1 MENKKVIFVK
11 SVHLSLFILMCLS
24 LFYVLY
30 CAIVRIF
37 DWTLFTA
44 MAVILID
51 GLSIVL
57 NRGRCPLTVLAEK
70 YGARDGSVTNIILPA
85 WASRY
90 VFKFFTVFFAI
101 ELVWLGLGYFG

>member
-1 MENKKVIFVK
+1 MENKKVFFIK
-11 SVHLSLFILMCLS
+11 SVHLTLFILMCLS

-30 CAIVRIF
+30 CALARIY

-70 YGARDGSVTNIILPA
+70 YGAEDGSVTNIILPA
-85 WASRY
+85 WCARY

-101 ELVWLGLGYFG
+101 ELVWLSLGYFT